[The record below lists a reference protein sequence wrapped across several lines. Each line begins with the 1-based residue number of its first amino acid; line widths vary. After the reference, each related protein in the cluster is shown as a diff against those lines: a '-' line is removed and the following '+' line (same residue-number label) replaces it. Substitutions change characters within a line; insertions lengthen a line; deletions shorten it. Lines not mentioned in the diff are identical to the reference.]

1 MSISRYLTGLTL
13 LLIFTMGCSKMR
25 PGWKTIDMGEYLIDV
40 PNDFNLKFEKG
51 IDSQPGFLKGKDFAL
66 SYDYGPY
73 GDTLVMTRQEFLRK
87 GFWKDE
93 SIMRFLNFKLRTR
106 VNWAE
111 TEVISFR
118 LCTKSDSAFAGGCDL
133 MASCIYKNDKFKLP
147 VYIPQE
153 VKNHVVTIDT
163 LQGYYHRSVHPRRG
177 FKGMTGVYM
186 RKANVDQSPGLLH
199 NSMVIGKHDLSEK
212 QQALA
217 MEIIATLRP
226 KPND

>member
-1 MSISRYLTGLTL
+1 MTFRRYITGLAML
-13 LLIFTMGCSKMR
+13 VVCIFGCNKIK

-40 PNDFNLKFEKG
+40 PDDFNLKFEKG
-51 IDSQPGFLKGKDFAL
+51 IDSQPGFLNGKDFAL
-66 SYDYGPY
+66 FYDYGPY

-93 SIMRFLNFKLRTR
+93 SIMRFLNYELRTR

-111 TEVISFR
+111 TKVIAMR
-118 LCTKSDSAFAGGCDL
+118 PCTKSDSSFAGGCDL
-133 MASCIYKNDKFKLP
+133 ITSCIYKKDQFELP
-147 VYIPQE
+147 VYIPKE

-163 LQGYYHRSVHPRRG
+163 LQGYYHRSVHPRKG

-186 RKANVDQSPGLLH
+186 RKAKVDQSPGLLH
-199 NSMVIGKHDLSEK
+199 NSMVIGIHDLSEK

-226 KPND
+226 KPKD